1 MTSDKLKATTG
12 VIANGLDSSF
22 LFERLPRK
30 KEMLE
35 KTFWGERSLLSSEF
49 HVAELPVLAF
59 LQRLGEVAPRA
70 GTLGRILFITE
81 FLLDG
86 VGDMLSPYMCGV
98 ENRRPFGQGNHCSPI
113 EMGWPV

>member
-12 VIANGLDSSF
+12 VMANGLDGSF

-35 KTFWGERSLLSSEF
+35 KAFWGEHPLLPSKF
-49 HVAELPVLAF
+49 HVAELPVLDF

-70 GTLGRILFITE
+70 DTLERLLFITE

-86 VGDMLSPYMCGV
+86 GVDMLSPYMGGV